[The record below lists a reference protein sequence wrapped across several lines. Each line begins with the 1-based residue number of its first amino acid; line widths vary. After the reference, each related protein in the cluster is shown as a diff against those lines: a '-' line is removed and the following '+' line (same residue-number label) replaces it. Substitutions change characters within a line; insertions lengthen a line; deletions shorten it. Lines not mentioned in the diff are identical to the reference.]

1 MKVYCIKTKDEVF
14 DCLVRFINECK
25 NLTEKKVKVLRC
37 DNGKEY
43 LNNRFYKFA
52 KEKGII
58 LNNCPVYVHELNGTA
73 ERFYRTIMDMA
84 RCLLTEANVHKRFWP
99 EIICAATYLKS
110 RTLTNTIERKTP
122 YEIFFNKRPDVKHL
136 RLYGS
141 RGLLEN
147 RNKKEFLNGIKR
159 QIWESY

>member
-1 MKVYCIKTKDEVF
+1 M
-14 DCLVRFINECK
+14 
-25 NLTEKKVKVLRC
+25 RC

-58 LNNCPVYVHELNGTA
+58 LNNYPVYIHELNGTA
-73 ERFYRTIMDMA
+73 ERFNRTIMDMA
-84 RCLLTEANVHKRFWP
+84 RCLLTEANVHKCFCP
-99 EIICAATYLKS
+99 EIIRAATYLKS
-110 RTLTNTIERKTP
+110 RTLTHTMREK
-122 YEIFFNKRPDVKHL
+122 L
-136 RLYGS
+136 RTKYFLISGRMSNIYVCTGVEF
-141 RGLLEN
+141 LLEN